1 MFNYVQNRH
10 NVMSEG
16 EIKHILV
23 ALDESG
29 EPQKGLEKAIY
40 IAKLTGAKITCVNVT
55 VVSSTLVAAVT
66 DYRKYLTEK
75 AQKMLDSAKESCE
88 KQGIQFASEV
98 LDGSPASK
106 IAEFA
111 EKQNVDLVIV
121 GSRGLGGIK
130 GAVLGSVSNSIV
142 HKSIVSVLV
151 VK

>member
-1 MFNYVQNRH
+1 MGG
-10 NVMSEG
+10 G

-29 EPQKGLEKAIY
+29 EPKKGLEKTIY

-55 VVSSTLVAAVT
+55 VVSATLVAAVT
-66 DYRKYLTEK
+66 DYKKYLTK
-75 AQKMLDSAKESCE
+75 NAQKMLGSAKESCE

-98 LDGSPASK
+98 LHGSPASK

-111 EKQNVDLVIV
+111 EKQNVDLVVI

-130 GAVLGSVSNSIV
+130 GKILGSVANSIV
-142 HKSIVSVLV
+142 HESKVSVLV

>member
-1 MFNYVQNRH
+1 
-10 NVMSEG
+10 MSSVKT
-16 EIKHILV
+16 KHILI

-29 EPQKGLEKAIY
+29 EPKKGLEKAIY

-55 VVSSTLVAAVT
+55 VVSATLVAAVT
-66 DYRKYLTEK
+66 DYKKYLTEK
-75 AQKMLDSAKESCE
+75 AQEMLDSAKESCE

-98 LDGSPASK
+98 LHGSPASQ

-130 GAVLGSVSNSIV
+130 WKILGSVPSSLV
-142 HKSIVSVLV
+142 HESIVSVLV

>member
-1 MFNYVQNRH
+1 
-10 NVMSEG
+10 MSSVET
-16 EIKHILV
+16 KHILV

-29 EPQKGLEKAIY
+29 EPKKGLEKAIY

-55 VVSSTLVAAVT
+55 VVSATLVAAVT
-66 DYRKYLTEK
+66 DYQKYLTEK

-98 LDGSPASK
+98 LHGSPASQ

-121 GSRGLGGIK
+121 GSKGLGGIK
-130 GAVLGSVSNSIV
+130 GKILGSVPSSLV
-142 HKSIVSVLV
+142 HESIVSVLV